1 MQKNSKNNIKPKR
14 PYNTVKTSDRR
25 LAAGSRPNLY
35 LHSQR
40 VPNEVSNDSMQM
52 YGTLQRL
59 KEQKSIINST
69 TAVERINPK
78 TGKKWLDNTLVTW
91 DPSHFRLFVGNI
103 GQDVTEELLIRTFVK
118 YPSLS
123 KVKVPEYGKKNENK
137 GFAFISFANP
147 DDYLQCYK
155 EMNGKYVG
163 SKPIELQKAKVEIG
177 KTVNVKNKKK
187 SKKPLV

>member
-1 MQKNSKNNIKPKR
+1 MQKNSKSNIKPKR
-14 PYNTVKTSDRR
+14 PYNSVKTSDRR

-35 LHSQR
+35 LYSQR
-40 VPNEVSNDSMQM
+40 VPDEVPNDSMQM

-59 KEQKSIINST
+59 KKQELTINPT
-69 TAVERINPK
+69 TAVERIDPK

-91 DPSHFRLFVGNI
+91 DPSHFRLFIGNI
-103 GQDVTEELLIRTFVK
+103 GPDVTEELLIRTFMK

-123 KVKVPEYGKKNENK
+123 KVKVPKYEKKNENK
-137 GFAFISFANP
+137 GFAFISFANS
-147 DDYLQCYK
+147 DDYLQCYR

-177 KTVNVKNKKK
+177 KTVKVKNKKK
-187 SKKPLV
+187 GKKPLV